1 MGGSSAGE
9 KDVEGDK
16 VRTVRESSFILGGQA
31 GGVYS
36 TAYRE
41 AIPETAKLTGTG
53 NSQVLVLRPA
63 SFTLWLPQ
71 CLFMSSPT
79 RMTIAIEYLLFY
91 HYYYSKPFSPW
102 ECEDN

>member
-9 KDVEGDK
+9 KDVEGDE

-41 AIPETAKLTGTG
+41 AIPETAKLTGRG
-53 NSQVLVLRPA
+53 NSQVLVL
-63 SFTLWLPQ
+63 
-71 CLFMSSPT
+71 
-79 RMTIAIEYLLFY
+79 
-91 HYYYSKPFSPW
+91 HSK
-102 ECEDN
+102 